1 MRVLAVLFPSFHRSS
16 CRNLGFAVR
25 LGIFILGAWAIT
37 VSSAPSVRADDLA
50 DEADLQFQIG
60 AARYRDGDYQGA
72 LEHFLASNRLVPN
85 RNVSFNIARS
95 FEKLKQY
102 PAAFRYYTQA
112 LDGETDEET
121 RTRVKTALE
130 SIKANVAV
138 LKISTSPPGAT
149 VYIDRRDLGPRG
161 TSPRLLGLSP
171 GRYKVIVELSGYV
184 PAESAEIDAKLAQE
198 TTVQLTLTPKW
209 EGLTGN
215 LVVNADERGALV
227 EVDGRPRAFT
237 PDIVNLPAGTHRVRI
252 LLKGFR
258 IVEQTVEIKPND
270 ETKLDLVLTQ
280 AEEVNAASRATE
292 TVEEAPSSVSIVRS
306 EELRQMAYPTIAE
319 ALRGIR
325 GVFVSDDRSYP
336 TVGFRGFG
344 RLGDYGNRVLVLL
357 DGQPTNDDWLGSSYV
372 GYDARTDLEDIERI
386 EVVRGPG
393 SVLYGTNA
401 FSGVINLVTRGVEG
415 KSSAEVGVGTS
426 EYGVGRGRARYNL
439 KLGPDASLWM
449 SIAGAK
455 GAGRDFHFPEFAGDP
470 TTAGNA
476 RGLDGFQSGT
486 LNGRMTYK
494 SLTAMW
500 LLHSRD
506 KSIPTAE
513 YDTQFGDSRFHQVD
527 TRGLLELRFEPE
539 LSRSV
544 QLLSRAHVN
553 YYTFRG
559 HYPRPDANGGVERD
573 RFDGSWAGLEER
585 LVLTPGGNV
594 RLTLGGELQSHYLV
608 HQRVAD
614 ATGTYLDNEPTYDVR
629 AAYLLADVPLS
640 SSLRLSAASRFDSYS
655 TFGSSN
661 NPRLAL
667 IARPYA
673 AGNLKILAGKA
684 FRAPSIYELY
694 YNDNG
699 VTQQASPNLQ
709 AESVYSAEIEFS
721 HRFSPTVSAT
731 VAAYENLVRHLI
743 VTRGTGTPED
753 PTTGTPADLLRY
765 ENSRAPVLTMGGE
778 IEVRRDFRQGWMLA
792 ASYSA
797 QHSRYLEGASPSDL
811 FGTNANPELR
821 RVPNAPEH
829 LASVRGS
836 VPVISHALYASTRI
850 SVEGPRFDRHD
861 QVTDTVAQKKTEG
874 AVIWDF
880 VFSGQESKWGLNY
893 ALGVYNVFDWR
904 YATPLSAEFRQRA
917 LVQNGR
923 TFLATANVSF

>member
-1 MRVLAVLFPSFHRSS
+1 LKSFIVAIFVLVVAAASP
-16 CRNLGFAVR
+16 A
-25 LGIFILGAWAIT
+25 
-37 VSSAPSVRADDLA
+37 RADDLA

-112 LDGETDEET
+112 LDGETDVEA
-121 RTRVKTALE
+121 RTRIEIALE
-130 SIKANVAV
+130 LIKPNVAV
-138 LKISTSPPGAT
+138 LKIVTSPPGAT

-171 GRYKVIVELSGYV
+171 GRYKIIVELAGYM
-184 PAESAEIDAKLAQE
+184 PAESADIDAELAQE
-198 TTVQLTLTPKW
+198 TTVELKLTPKL

-237 PDIVNLPAGTHRVRI
+237 PDIINLSAGSHHVRI
-252 LLKGFR
+252 VLKGFR
-258 IVEQTVEIKPND
+258 TVEQTVEIKPND

-280 AEEVNAASRATE
+280 AEEVTAASRATE

-306 EELRQMAYPTIAE
+306 EELRQMGYPTIAE
-319 ALRGIR
+319 ALRGVR
-325 GVFVSDDRSYP
+325 GVFLSDDRSYP

-357 DGQPTNDDWLGSSYV
+357 DGQPTNDNWLGSSYV

-415 KSSAEVGVGTS
+415 KSSGEVGVGTS
-426 EYGVGRGRARYNL
+426 DYGVGRGRARYNL
-439 KLGPDASLWM
+439 KLGQDASLWM

-455 GAGRDFHFPEFAGDP
+455 GAGRDFYFREFAGVP
-470 TTAGNA
+470 TLAGHA
-476 RGLDGFQSGT
+476 RGLDGFESGT
-486 LNGRMTYK
+486 LNGRATYK

-500 LLHSRD
+500 FLHSRN

-513 YDTQFGDSRFHQVD
+513 YDTAFGDARFQQVD
-527 TRGLLELRFEPE
+527 TRGLLEVRFEPE

-544 QLLSRAHVN
+544 QLMSRAHVN
-553 YYTFRG
+553 FYIFRG
-559 HYPRPDANGGVERD
+559 QYPRPISSRGVERD
-573 RFDGSWAGLEER
+573 RFDGSWAGIEER
-585 LVLTPGGNV
+585 IVLTPGGKV

-608 HQRVAD
+608 HQTVAD
-614 ATGTYLDNEPTYDVR
+614 ETGTSLNDEPTYDVR
-629 AAYLLADVPLS
+629 AAYFLADVPLS
-640 SSLRLSAASRFDSYS
+640 SAVRLSAGSRLDSYS

-661 NPRLAL
+661 NPRVAL
-667 IARPYA
+667 ITRPYA
-673 AGNLKILAGKA
+673 AGNLKILFGKA

-699 VTQQASPNLQ
+699 VTQQASPDLQ
-709 AESVYSAEIEFS
+709 AESIYSAELEFA
-721 HRFSPTVSAT
+721 HRFSPTVSLTLAG
-731 VAAYENLVRHLI
+731 YENLVRNLI
-743 VTRGTGTPED
+743 VTRGTGD
-753 PTTGTPADLLRY
+753 PGDPQAGTPPDLLRY
-765 ENSRAPVLTMGGE
+765 ENSRAPVLTIGGE
-778 IEVRRDFRQGWMLA
+778 IELRRDFRQGWMVA
-792 ASYSA
+792 VSYST
-797 QHSRYLEGASPSDL
+797 QHSRYLSGARLADL
-811 FGTNANPELR
+811 FGTSVNPELR
-821 RVPNAPEH
+821 NVPNAPEH

-836 VPVISHALYASTRI
+836 VPVISHALLASTRI
-850 SVEGPRFDRHD
+850 AVEGPRFDRHD
-861 QVTDTVAQKKTEG
+861 QVSDLEAQKKTDA

-893 ALGVYNVFDWR
+893 AVGVYNVFDWR
-904 YATPLSAEFRQRA
+904 YATPLSAEFRQRT

-923 TFLATANVSF
+923 TLMATANVAF

>member
-1 MRVLAVLFPSFHRSS
+1 MRVLAVP
-16 CRNLGFAVR
+16 VR
-25 LGIFILGAWAIT
+25 KTKG
-37 VSSAPSVRADDLA
+37 APSRSRAKFVARLVFVVVACALAFSVAPSARADDLA
-50 DEADLQFQIG
+50 DEADLQFQLG
-60 AARYRDGDYQGA
+60 AARYRDSDYLGA

-112 LDGETDEET
+112 LDGEIDEET
-121 RTRVKTALE
+121 RTRVEIALE
-130 SIKANVAV
+130 LIKPNVAILEIV
-138 LKISTSPPGAT
+138 TSPPGAT

-161 TSPRLLGLSP
+161 TSPRLLGLMP
-171 GRYKVIVELSGYV
+171 GRYKVIVELTGYQ
-184 PAESAEIDAKLAQE
+184 PAESAEIDAQLARETRVELELVPKL
-198 TTVQLTLTPKW
+198 

-237 PDIVNLPAGTHRVRI
+237 PDIVNLPAGSHRVRI
-252 LLKGFR
+252 VLKGFR
-258 IVEQTVEIKPND
+258 TVEQTVEIKPND

-280 AEEVNAASRATE
+280 AEEVTAASRATE
-292 TVEEAPSSVSIVRS
+292 TVEDAPSSVSIVRS
-306 EELRQMAYPTIAE
+306 EELRQMGYPTIAE
-319 ALRGIR
+319 ALRGVR

-426 EYGVGRGRARYNL
+426 DYGVGRGRARYNL
-439 KLGPDASLWM
+439 KLGPEASLWM
-449 SIAGAK
+449 SIAAAK
-455 GAGRDFHFPEFAGDP
+455 GAGRDFFFPDFAAAP
-470 TTAGNA
+470 TAGNA
-476 RGLDGFQSGT
+476 RSLDGFEAGT
-486 LNGRMTYK
+486 LNGRATYK

-500 LLHSRD
+500 FLHSRD

-513 YDTQFGDSRFHQVD
+513 YDTEFGDSRFRQVD

-544 QLLSRAHVN
+544 QLMSRAHVN

-559 HYPRPDANGGVERD
+559 FYPRSNGSGGLERD

-585 LVLTPGGNV
+585 LVFTPGAKV

-608 HQRVAD
+608 HQTAGDER
-614 ATGTYLDNEPTYDVR
+614 GMYLDDKRPYDVR
-629 AAYLLADVPLS
+629 AAYLLADMPMSTAV
-640 SSLRLSAASRFDSYS
+640 RLSIGSRFDSYS
-655 TFGSSN
+655 TFGSSH

-667 IARPYA
+667 IVRPYA

-684 FRAPSIYELY
+684 FRAPSTYELY

-699 VTQQASPNLQ
+699 VTQQPSPGLQ
-709 AESVYSAEIEFS
+709 AESIYSVEVEFS

-731 VAAYENLVRHLI
+731 IATYENLVRNLI
-743 VTRGTGTPED
+743 VTRGSGTPPD
-753 PTTGTPADLLRY
+753 PTTGTAGDLLRY
-765 ENSRAPVLTMGGE
+765 ENSRAPVLTIGGE
-778 IEVRRDFRQGWMLA
+778 IEIRRDFRQGWMLA

-797 QHSRYLEGASPSDL
+797 QHSRYLEGATPRDL
-811 FGTNANPELR
+811 FGTSANAELR
-821 RVPNAPEH
+821 QVSNAPEH

-836 VPVISHALYASTRI
+836 VPVISHALLASTRL

-861 QVTDTVAQKKTEG
+861 EAIDVVPQKRTNG

-880 VFSGQESKWGLNY
+880 VFSGQEPKWGLGY
-893 ALGVYNVFDWR
+893 AIGVYNAFDWR
-904 YATPLSAEFRQRA
+904 YQTPLSAEFRQRA

-923 TFLATANVSF
+923 TFLATANVAF